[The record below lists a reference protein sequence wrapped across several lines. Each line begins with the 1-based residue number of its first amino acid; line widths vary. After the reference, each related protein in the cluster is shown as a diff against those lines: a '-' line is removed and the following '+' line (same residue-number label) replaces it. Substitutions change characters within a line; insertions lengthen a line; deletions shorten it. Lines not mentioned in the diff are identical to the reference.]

1 MVIASKHNQ
10 NDAVFATSK
19 TALSNYFGTA
29 KISIHICKY
38 HTLWMENFS
47 LMHVWS
53 FSQYNKLGFVGS
65 RKFLTGD
72 A

>member
-29 KISIHICKY
+29 KISIHMQVSYTMDGKFQFDAC
-38 HTLWMENFS
+38 MELLIVQEAWFCWQ
-47 LMHVWS
+47 L
-53 FSQYNKLGFVGS
+53 
-65 RKFLTGD
+65 
-72 A
+72 